1 MPLPAAKDAN
11 TGESYDIYLQDG
23 NTYDSQG
30 NPVSV
35 IRTPD
40 TVITP
45 NTYNQQLA
53 SKSYETKEKG
63 LETVYPEFDLITGAG
78 LAKDVGL
85 FGLSKLGNKWAKNKL
100 LDSSVKNITKNLGNS
115 TEGFQ
120 EIPLEDGFV
129 YRTFTPS
136 HGGFVKNNRVYN
148 RNYGIGDVKVQNGK
162 YYSVRQAHFNNP
174 DKLWWDKFGHNRGQ
188 VVQVTKESNTQSLQD
203 AANNGFSLNWGF
215 FGKGYKLSD
224 PIETDKVITYR
235 KDPISGTMIPSM
247 PGKIVTNK
255 QLPSEI
261 FQATEDNPIMQL
273 SYYKPTRKAWSTG
286 KAEGN
291 EATSYFFKQQPNQ
304 RFELVKDVG
313 PNNYSVHFKTDRN
326 GLNYGN
332 KMQLFA
338 KVADEVPEGANLS
351 TWGSVSKGGIH
362 GINRFGKDFG
372 FIRNGTRQLTM
383 KGTKE
388 PVEVGVFQK
397 PLNHHLQGD
406 DAVKMFKEYG
416 GTPIP
421 EGSLNGDQLRKYV
434 MEARERY
441 GLMDNPN
448 ISDEEIAQ
456 ALYKHTNEL
465 GKGSAAINSQGE
477 PQLLFRGDTKPYTKL
492 KVNHNQ
498 IGKSDTEDNV
508 LGTMFLDRTGI
519 GEGWGPD
526 RYMYLANQDNEV
538 MAPYR
543 DGIETA
549 SFTTLQPK
557 FKPDY
562 ITPVEGKG
570 FVGNFDISYPY
581 YKYDRRYGVISGGK
595 ISSEAFADGYTNQLN
610 GFVVRTPHERDIT
623 NEVYTNGMYRTPKAG
638 EEFQWRVPHTTD
650 ISSAPRETRILQN
663 KAIIKDAQQKN
674 QGLLR
679 SKAGSPYRDEHDKYD
694 YLVVPDFNVRN
705 VKHILPYDLRIPR
718 NWSDPNIFRIA
729 APIGMSL
736 PFLNNSQK

>member
-1 MPLPAAKDAN
+1 MKWIPKYQKAGKLNFKTTGLPWQQSKQDQEITRNAQSTGILNPTNLKNRLQPAAKNLKAKYNNLSVRERLALAKQSMPHSEVVTVRD
-11 TGESYDIYLQDG
+11 QQG
-23 NTYDSQG
+23 NTKTSTNPQAGAMSGADPVGEFVVGTAAGNLGLGLGKMALSKMGQNAVSHWARNSLLNETAGSLTKNVSQG
-30 NPVSV
+30 
-35 IRTPD
+35 
-40 TVITP
+40 IT
-45 NTYNQQLA
+45 NNLA
-53 SKSYETKEKG
+53 AKEY
-63 LETVYPEFDLITGAG
+63 TTG
-78 LAKDVGL
+78 
-85 FGLSKLGNKWAKNKL
+85 
-100 LDSSVKNITKNLGNS
+100 
-115 TEGFQ
+115 
-120 EIPLEDGFV
+120 
-129 YRTFTPS
+129 
-136 HGGFVKNNRVYN
+136 
-148 RNYGIGDVKVQNGK
+148 
-162 YYSVRQAHFNNP
+162 
-174 DKLWWDKFGHNRGQ
+174 
-188 VVQVTKESNTQSLQD
+188 
-203 AANNGFSLNWGF
+203 
-215 FGKGYKLSD
+215 
-224 PIETDKVITYR
+224 
-235 KDPISGTMIPSM
+235 
-247 PGKIVTNK
+247 
-255 QLPSEI
+255 
-261 FQATEDNPIMQL
+261 DNPIMQL
-273 SYYKPTRKAWSTG
+273 SYYKPTRKAWNTG

-291 EATSYFFKQQPNQ
+291 ETTSYFFKQQPNQ
-304 RFELVKDVG
+304 RFELVKDIE
-313 PNNYSVHFKTDRN
+313 PDNYSVHFKTDRN
-326 GLNYGN
+326 GLSYGN

-372 FIRNGTRQLTM
+372 FIQNGTRQLTM

-397 PLNHHLQGD
+397 PLNHHLQGE

-441 GLMDNPN
+441 GLIDNPN

-543 DGIETA
+543 NGIETT

-570 FVGNFDISYPY
+570 FVGDFDISYPY

-595 ISSEAFADGYTNQLN
+595 ISSEAFTDGYTNQLN

-623 NEVYTNGMYRTPKAG
+623 NEVYTNGMGRIPKVG

-694 YLVVPDFNVRN
+694 YLVVPDFNARN

>member
-1 MPLPAAKDAN
+1 MKWIPKYQKAGKLNFKTTGLPWQQSKQDQEITRNAQSMGTLNPTNLKSRLQPAAKNLKAKYNNLSVRERLALAKRSMPHSEIVTVKD
-11 TGESYDIYLQDG
+11 QQG
-23 NTYDSQG
+23 NTKTSTNPQAGAMSGVDPVGEFIVGTAVGNLGLGLGKMALSKMGQNAVSHWARNSLLNEAAGNLTKNVSQG
-30 NPVSV
+30 
-35 IRTPD
+35 
-40 TVITP
+40 IT
-45 NTYNQQLA
+45 NNLA
-53 SKSYETKEKG
+53 AKEY
-63 LETVYPEFDLITGAG
+63 TTG
-78 LAKDVGL
+78 
-85 FGLSKLGNKWAKNKL
+85 
-100 LDSSVKNITKNLGNS
+100 
-115 TEGFQ
+115 
-120 EIPLEDGFV
+120 
-129 YRTFTPS
+129 
-136 HGGFVKNNRVYN
+136 
-148 RNYGIGDVKVQNGK
+148 
-162 YYSVRQAHFNNP
+162 
-174 DKLWWDKFGHNRGQ
+174 
-188 VVQVTKESNTQSLQD
+188 
-203 AANNGFSLNWGF
+203 
-215 FGKGYKLSD
+215 
-224 PIETDKVITYR
+224 
-235 KDPISGTMIPSM
+235 
-247 PGKIVTNK
+247 
-255 QLPSEI
+255 
-261 FQATEDNPIMQL
+261 DNPIMQL
-273 SYYKPTRKAWSTG
+273 SYYKPIRKAWNTG

-304 RFELVKDVG
+304 RFELVKDVE

-362 GINRFGKDFG
+362 GINRFGKNFG
-372 FIRNGTRQLTM
+372 FIQNGTRQLTM

-397 PLNHHLQGD
+397 PLNHHLQGE

-441 GLMDNPN
+441 GLIDNPN

-477 PQLLFRGDTKPYTKL
+477 PQLLFRGDTKPYTQL

-526 RYMYLANQDNEV
+526 RYMYLANQEDRV

-543 DGIETA
+543 SGIETE

-557 FKPDY
+557 FKPGY
-562 ITPVEGKG
+562 VNLSGEKG
-570 FVGNFDISYPY
+570 VVGDFDISYPY
-581 YKYDRRYGVISGGK
+581 YKHDGRYGVISGGK

-623 NEVYTNGMYRTPKAG
+623 NEVYTNGMGRIPKVG

-650 ISSAPRETRILQN
+650 ISSAPREPRILQN

-694 YLVVPDFNVRN
+694 YLVVPDFNARN

>member
-1 MPLPAAKDAN
+1 MKWMPKYQSGNKTKYASAAKDAN

-40 TVITP
+40 TIITP

-53 SKSYETKEKG
+53 SKSYGTKEKG

-100 LDSSVKNITKNLGNS
+100 LDSSVKNITKNLDNP
-115 TEGFQ
+115 TIGFQ
-120 EIPLEDGFV
+120 EVPLEDGFV

-188 VVQVTKESNTQSLQD
+188 VVQVTKESNTQTLQD
-203 AANNGFSLNWGF
+203 AANNGFSLNWGS
-215 FGKGYKLSD
+215 FGKGYRLSD
-224 PIETDKVITYR
+224 PIKTNEVINY
-235 KDPISGTMIPSM
+235 KLDPLTNTMVPSM
-247 PGKIVTNK
+247 PGKIINNK
-255 QLPSEI
+255 QTPSEI
-261 FQATEDNPIMQL
+261 LSTPAEDNPIMQL
-273 SYYKPTRKAWSTG
+273 SYYKPTRKAWNTG

-304 RFELVKDVG
+304 RFELVKDVE

-326 GLNYGN
+326 GLSYDN

-372 FIRNGTRQLTM
+372 FIQNGTRQLTM

-388 PVEVGVFQK
+388 PVEVGIFQK
-397 PLNHHLQGD
+397 PKLDQDIVRLYRASGTNSKFTPSPDGTAKYAGMWFTDNPRKTLIYASNTRRKAIKEGIDNPIELQYIDIPKTQLSQYKASNIIGKDPNIEYEINEDFLIPLNMKRNRIPLKGITGNILRD
-406 DAVKMFKEYG
+406 SRL
-416 GTPIP
+416 TIP
-421 EGSLNGDQLRKYV
+421 EL
-434 MEARERY
+434 
-441 GLMDNPN
+441 
-448 ISDEEIAQ
+448 
-456 ALYKHTNEL
+456 
-465 GKGSAAINSQGE
+465 
-477 PQLLFRGDTKPYTKL
+477 
-492 KVNHNQ
+492 
-498 IGKSDTEDNV
+498 
-508 LGTMFLDRTGI
+508 
-519 GEGWGPD
+519 
-526 RYMYLANQDNEV
+526 
-538 MAPYR
+538 
-543 DGIETA
+543 
-549 SFTTLQPK
+549 
-557 FKPDY
+557 
-562 ITPVEGKG
+562 
-570 FVGNFDISYPY
+570 
-581 YKYDRRYGVISGGK
+581 
-595 ISSEAFADGYTNQLN
+595 
-610 GFVVRTPHERDIT
+610 
-623 NEVYTNGMYRTPKAG
+623 
-638 EEFQWRVPHTTD
+638 
-650 ISSAPRETRILQN
+650 
-663 KAIIKDAQQKN
+663 
-674 QGLLR
+674 
-679 SKAGSPYRDEHDKYD
+679 
-694 YLVVPDFNVRN
+694 
-705 VKHILPYDLRIPR
+705 
-718 NWSDPNIFRIA
+718 DPNIFRIA

>member
-1 MPLPAAKDAN
+1 MKWIPKYQKAGKLNFKTTGLPWQQSKQDQEISRNAQSIGILNSTNLKRRLQPAAKNLRTKYNNLSVKERVALAKNSMPHSEIVTVKD
-11 TGESYDIYLQDG
+11 QQG
-23 NTYDSQG
+23 NTKTSTNPQAGAMSGADPVGEFVVGTAVGNLGLGLGKIALSKIGQNTVSHWARNSLLNETAGNLTKNISQG
-30 NPVSV
+30 
-35 IRTPD
+35 
-40 TVITP
+40 IT
-45 NTYNQQLA
+45 NNLA
-53 SKSYETKEKG
+53 AKEY
-63 LETVYPEFDLITGAG
+63 TT
-78 LAKDVGL
+78 
-85 FGLSKLGNKWAKNKL
+85 
-100 LDSSVKNITKNLGNS
+100 
-115 TEGFQ
+115 
-120 EIPLEDGFV
+120 
-129 YRTFTPS
+129 R
-136 HGGFVKNNRVYN
+136 
-148 RNYGIGDVKVQNGK
+148 
-162 YYSVRQAHFNNP
+162 
-174 DKLWWDKFGHNRGQ
+174 
-188 VVQVTKESNTQSLQD
+188 
-203 AANNGFSLNWGF
+203 
-215 FGKGYKLSD
+215 
-224 PIETDKVITYR
+224 
-235 KDPISGTMIPSM
+235 
-247 PGKIVTNK
+247 
-255 QLPSEI
+255 
-261 FQATEDNPIMQL
+261 DNPIMQL

-304 RFELVKDVG
+304 RFELVKDVE

-326 GLNYGN
+326 GLSYGS

-351 TWGSVSKGGIH
+351 TWGSVSKGGVH

-372 FIRNGTRQLTM
+372 FIQNGTRQLTM

-388 PVEVGVFQK
+388 PIEVGVFQK
-397 PLNHHLQGD
+397 PLNHHLQGK

-441 GLMDNPN
+441 GLIDNPN

-477 PQLLFRGDTKPYTKL
+477 PQLLFRGDTKAYTQL
-492 KVNHNQ
+492 KNHNQ
-498 IGKSDTEDNV
+498 IDKSDTEDNV

-519 GEGWGPD
+519 GEGFGPD
-526 RYMYLANQDNEV
+526 RYMYLVNQDNEV

-543 DGIETA
+543 NGIETA

-570 FVGNFDISYPY
+570 FVGDFDISYPY
-581 YKYDRRYGVISGGK
+581 YKYDRRYEVISGGK
-595 ISSEAFADGYTNQLN
+595 ISSEAFANGYTNQLN

-623 NEVYTNGMYRTPKAG
+623 NEVYTSGMYRTPKVG

-694 YLVVPDFNVRN
+694 YLVVPDFNARN

>member
-1 MPLPAAKDAN
+1 MKWIPKYQKAGKLNFKTTGLPWQQSKQDQEITRNTQSTGTLNPTNLKRRLQPAAKNLKAKYNNLSTKERVALAKRSMPHSEIVTVKD
-11 TGESYDIYLQDG
+11 QQG
-23 NTYDSQG
+23 NTKTSTNPQAGAMSGADPVGEFIVGTAAG
-30 NPVSV
+30 N
-35 IRTPD
+35 
-40 TVITP
+40 
-45 NTYNQQLA
+45 L
-53 SKSYETKEKG
+53 G
-63 LETVYPEFDLITGAG
+63 LG
-78 LAKDVGL
+78 LGKM
-85 FGLSKLGNKWAKNKL
+85 GLSKMGQNAVSHWARNSLLNETAGNLIKNVSQGITNNLAAKEY
-100 LDSSVKNITKNLGNS
+100 TAG
-115 TEGFQ
+115 
-120 EIPLEDGFV
+120 
-129 YRTFTPS
+129 
-136 HGGFVKNNRVYN
+136 
-148 RNYGIGDVKVQNGK
+148 
-162 YYSVRQAHFNNP
+162 
-174 DKLWWDKFGHNRGQ
+174 
-188 VVQVTKESNTQSLQD
+188 
-203 AANNGFSLNWGF
+203 
-215 FGKGYKLSD
+215 
-224 PIETDKVITYR
+224 
-235 KDPISGTMIPSM
+235 
-247 PGKIVTNK
+247 
-255 QLPSEI
+255 
-261 FQATEDNPIMQL
+261 DNPIMQL

-304 RFELVKDVG
+304 RFELVKDIE
-313 PNNYSVHFKTDRN
+313 PDNYSVHFKTDRN
-326 GLNYGN
+326 GLSYGN

-362 GINRFGKDFG
+362 GVNRFGKDFG
-372 FIRNGTRQLTM
+372 FIQNGTRQLTM
-383 KGTKE
+383 KGTEE

-397 PLNHHLQGD
+397 PLNHHLQGE

-465 GKGSAAINSQGE
+465 GKGSAAVNSQGE

-543 DGIETA
+543 NGIETA

-570 FVGNFDISYPY
+570 FVGDFDISYPY

-694 YLVVPDFNVRN
+694 YLVVPDFNARN

>member
-1 MPLPAAKDAN
+1 MKSILKYQKAGKLNFKTTGLPWQQSKQDQEITRNTQSIGTLNPTNLKRRLQPAAKNLKAKYNNLSTKERVALAKKSMPHSEIVTVKD
-11 TGESYDIYLQDG
+11 QQG
-23 NTYDSQG
+23 NTKTSTNPQAGAMSGADPVGEFVVGTAAG
-30 NPVSV
+30 N
-35 IRTPD
+35 
-40 TVITP
+40 
-45 NTYNQQLA
+45 L
-53 SKSYETKEKG
+53 G
-63 LETVYPEFDLITGAG
+63 LG
-78 LAKDVGL
+78 LGKMT
-85 FGLSKLGNKWAKNKL
+85 LSKMGQNAVSHWARNSLLNETAGNL
-100 LDSSVKNITKNLGNS
+100 TKNLNKPIM
-115 TEGFQ
+115 EFQ
-120 EIPLEDGFV
+120 EVPLEDGFV

-136 HGGFVKNNRVYN
+136 HGGFVKNNKVYN
-148 RNYGIGDVKVQNGK
+148 RNYGVGDVEVQNGK
-162 YYSVRQAHFNNP
+162 YYSVRKWVRPDNP

-188 VVQVTKESNTQSLQD
+188 VVQVTKESNTQTLQD
-203 AANNGFSLNWGF
+203 AANNGFNLGY
-215 FGKGYKLSD
+215 GYYTKGYRLSD
-224 PIETDKVITYR
+224 PIKTNEVINY
-235 KDPISGTMIPSM
+235 KLDPITNTMVPSM
-247 PGKIVTNK
+247 PGKIINNK
-255 QLPSEI
+255 QTPSEI
-261 FQATEDNPIMQL
+261 LSTPI
-273 SYYKPTRKAWSTG
+273 A
-286 KAEGN
+286 
-291 EATSYFFKQQPNQ
+291 
-304 RFELVKDVG
+304 
-313 PNNYSVHFKTDRN
+313 NNYSYLKNTYTGFK
-326 GLNYGN
+326 
-332 KMQLFA
+332 
-338 KVADEVPEGANLS
+338 
-351 TWGSVSKGGIH
+351 GI
-362 GINRFGKDFG
+362 
-372 FIRNGTRQLTM
+372 
-383 KGTKE
+383 
-388 PVEVGVFQK
+388 K
-397 PLNHHLQGD
+397 PKLNHHLQGD

-465 GKGSAAINSQGE
+465 GKGSAAINNQGE
-477 PQLLFRGDTKPYTKL
+477 PQLLFRGDTKPYTQL

-526 RYMYLANQDNEV
+526 RYMYLVNQNNEV

-543 DGIETA
+543 SGIETE

-557 FKPDY
+557 FKTDY
-562 ITPVEGKG
+562 VTPFGEKG
-570 FVGNFDISYPY
+570 FVDDFDVSYPY
-581 YKYDRRYGVISGGK
+581 YKHDGIYGVISGGK

-623 NEVYTNGMYRTPKAG
+623 NEVYTNGMGRIPKVG

-650 ISSAPRETRILQN
+650 ISSALRETRILQN

-694 YLVVPDFNVRN
+694 YLVVPDFNARN